1 VTNKASQTRRPH
13 PLGIL
18 HRYGGIT
25 AALLV
30 IIVCATGILL
40 NHTEE
45 FGLAKTNVKSEQLL
59 RWYGIEIPATKT
71 YISENLFLSLAGRR
85 LYLNAQPVDGS
96 YQNLNGFISMQ
107 DFLLASVDDRFLVLQ
122 LDGSI
127 IETLESFHGI
137 PTGVRTIG
145 LLNLLPTVET
155 ESGIWQSDQ
164 TLMQW
169 EQLNSI
175 DSPVNWSQTAVLPDQ
190 FATAIQDDQRG
201 DGLPLER
208 VILDLHSGQILGKA
222 GPWIGDT
229 VAALFILLALSG
241 IWLWFKTRK
250 RR

>member
-1 VTNKASQTRRPH
+1 VTDTANQPRRPH

-30 IIVCATGILL
+30 IVVSATGILL

-71 YISENLFLSLAGRR
+71 YIAEKLFLSLAGRR
-85 LYLNAQPVDGS
+85 LYLNARPVEGN
-96 YQNLNGFISMQ
+96 YQDLNGFISMQ
-107 DFLLASVDDRFLVLQ
+107 DFLLASVDDKILVLQ
-122 LDGSI
+122 PDGGI
-127 IETLESFHGI
+127 IETMESFHGI

-145 LLNLLPTVET
+145 LLNSLPTVET
-155 ESGIWQSDQ
+155 ESGIWQSDP
-164 TLMQW
+164 TLLQW
-169 EQLNSI
+169 EQLDSI
-175 DSPVNWSQTAVLPDQ
+175 DSAVNWSQTAVLPDQ

>member
-1 VTNKASQTRRPH
+1 VTDKANQPRRPH

-30 IIVCATGILL
+30 IVVCATGILL

-59 RWYGIEIPATKT
+59 RWYGIEIPATQT
-71 YISENLFLSLAGRR
+71 YISEKLFLSLAGRR
-85 LYLNAQPVDGS
+85 LYLNAQPVEGN
-96 YQNLNGFISMQ
+96 YQSLNGFISMQ
-107 DFLLASVDDRFLVLQ
+107 DFLLASVDDKILVLQ
-122 LDGSI
+122 PDGSI

-137 PTGVRTIG
+137 PTGVHTIG
-145 LLNLLPTVET
+145 LLNSLPTVKT
-155 ESGIWQSDQ
+155 ESGIWQSDP
-164 TLMQW
+164 TLLQW
-169 EQLNSI
+169 ELLNTI
-175 DSPVNWSQTAVLPDQ
+175 DSPVNWSQTGVLPDR
-190 FATAIQDDQRG
+190 FATALQDDQRG

-229 VAALFILLALSG
+229 VAVLFILLALSG

>member
-1 VTNKASQTRRPH
+1 VTDKANQPRRPH

-18 HRYGGIT
+18 HRYGGTT
-25 AALLV
+25 AALFV

-59 RWYGIEIPATKT
+59 RWYGIEIPATQT
-71 YISENLFLSLAGRR
+71 YISEKLFLSLAGRR
-85 LYLNAQPVDGS
+85 LYLNAQPVEGN
-96 YQNLNGFISMQ
+96 YQSLNGFISMQ
-107 DFLLASVDDRFLVLQ
+107 DFLLASVDDKILVLQ
-122 LDGSI
+122 PDGSI

-137 PTGVRTIG
+137 PAGVHTIG
-145 LLNLLPTVET
+145 LLNSLPTVKT
-155 ESGIWQSDQ
+155 ESGIWQSDP
-164 TLMQW
+164 TLLQW
-169 EQLNSI
+169 EHLNTINSR
-175 DSPVNWSQTAVLPDQ
+175 VNWSQTGVLPDQ
-190 FATAIQDDQRG
+190 FVTAIQDDQRG

-222 GPWIGDT
+222 GPWIADT